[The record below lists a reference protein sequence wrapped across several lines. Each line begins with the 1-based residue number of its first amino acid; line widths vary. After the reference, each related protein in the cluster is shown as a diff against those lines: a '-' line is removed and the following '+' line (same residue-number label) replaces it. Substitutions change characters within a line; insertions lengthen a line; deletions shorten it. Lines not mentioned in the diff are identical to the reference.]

1 MKYFRYVVTNGQ
13 GKKERGK
20 ILATSEEEAIQKL
33 KRDGKWVVGLVEQK
47 KASQSIID
55 RPSLSFESKL
65 MFTKH
70 LATMIDAGINLTE
83 AFNILI
89 EQTPRGANKKMFEN
103 IFKMISAGET
113 LSMSLRQYPRI
124 FSEIFVN
131 MVSIGEKS
139 GSLSETLQYLD
150 EQMEK
155 EYELRKKVVGAFI
168 YPAVIVVI
176 TLLLTLGIVVFIMPK
191 ISKIFTS
198 FDVALPLP
206 TRILIASSDLLTTH
220 PLKVIGVTILTV
232 VIISQL
238 FRIRKLGVLWRRIWL
253 FMPVFGKIL
262 ISMNL
267 ARFSRTM
274 NSLLKAGVPITQ
286 ALDITSKVF
295 TDPSYQKI
303 IDEAR
308 RKVEQGSTVYE
319 ALQDQGRLFP
329 TLAIKMLNV
338 GEKTGQLEKTTGH
351 LAKLYEHQV
360 DNMTKNLSVLLEP
373 MLLVFMAGLVG
384 AVALSVIL
392 PIYQLPN
399 LIHR

>member
-1 MKYFRYVVTNGQ
+1 MKHFRYVVTNGQ
-13 GKKERGK
+13 GRKERGR
-20 ILATSEEEAIQKL
+20 ILAASEEEAIQKL
-33 KRDGKWVVGLVEQK
+33 KKDGKWVVGLVEQK
-47 KASQSIID
+47 KASQGIID

-70 LATMIDAGINLTE
+70 LATMIEAGINLTE
-83 AFNILI
+83 SFNILI
-89 EQTPRGANKKMFEN
+89 EQTPRGANKRMFEN
-103 IFKMISAGET
+103 ILKMISAGET

-131 MVSIGEKS
+131 MVGIGEKS
-139 GSLSETLQYLD
+139 GSLSETLRYLD

-155 EYELRKKVVGAFI
+155 EYELRKKVIGAFI

-176 TLLLTLGIVVFIMPK
+176 TLLLTLGIVIFIMPK

-198 FDVALPLP
+198 FDVTLPLP
-206 TRILIASSDLLTTH
+206 TRILIGSSDLLTTH
-220 PLKVIGVTILTV
+220 PIKVISA
-232 VIISQL
+232 VIVFGAVLSQIA
-238 FRIRKLGVLWRRIWL
+238 RIKKLRILWRRVWL

-262 ISMNL
+262 RGMNL

-274 NSLLKAGVPITQ
+274 NSLLKAGVPITE

-295 TDPSYQKI
+295 TDPTYQKI

-308 RKVEQGSTVYE
+308 SKVQQGSTVYE
-319 ALQDQGRLFP
+319 ALQDHGRLFP
-329 TLAIKMLNV
+329 TLATKMLNV
-338 GEKTGQLEKTTGH
+338 GEKTGQLEKTTEH

>member
-360 DNMTKNLSVLLEP
+360 D
-373 MLLVFMAGLVG
+373 
-384 AVALSVIL
+384 
-392 PIYQLPN
+392 
-399 LIHR
+399 